1 MNRRDILRQSA
12 TTLALSSTA
21 AATPLQAAAQT
32 SPGKKKMKV
41 AALCSTYHYLS
52 HAYHIVG
59 RFLDGFPIYG
69 QPGNELH
76 SPADDFEISS
86 IYIEQTPKETDLGLG
101 IARRHGIPVY
111 DTIAKTLCTGGD
123 KLAVD
128 AVLIIAEHGKY
139 PINDKSQTLYPRFE
153 YFQQT
158 VDVFRASGRSVPVFN
173 DKHLS
178 YDRAKAAQMMAWSR
192 DLKIPLMAGSSLP
205 VTWRDP
211 DLEIPLGSQVQDVL
225 VLSRGEIEIFGFHAL
240 ETLQAF
246 VERRDLAGKPQGVKA
261 VTCLT
266 GDAVWKAADTG
277 RWSMDMLLQAARRS
291 HSRNVGSPQQ
301 CCAEFSPPPNRPTFL
316 KTPIFFEVEY
326 ADGFIG
332 KVVIANG
339 YVDDTTIALKLSGHK
354 PPVVSTNVYLPAPP
368 GASFFNP
375 LVLRIEDF
383 FKTSQAPYA
392 AERTQLTGG
401 VLDALLESRLKG
413 GQRVE
418 TPDLAAINYTAP
430 ADSGY
435 IRSPW
440 PAN

>member
-1 MNRRDILRQSA
+1 MNRRNMMRQSA
-12 TTLALSSTA
+12 TALALSS
-21 AATPLQAAAQT
+21 ATPLQAMPQN
-32 SPGKKKMKV
+32 SSGKKKMKV

-69 QPGNELH
+69 QPGDELH
-76 SPADDFEISS
+76 KPADDFEISS
-86 IYIEQTPKETDLGLG
+86 VYIEQTPKETDLGLG
-101 IARRHGIPVY
+101 IAKRHGIPVY
-111 DTIAKTLCTGGD
+111 DSIAKALCSGGD

-128 AVLIIAEHGKY
+128 AVLVIAEHGKY
-139 PINDKSQTLYPRFE
+139 PINEKYQTLYPRFE

-158 VDVFRASGRSVPVFN
+158 VDVFRKSGRSVPVFN

-178 YDRAKAAQMMAWSR
+178 YDRAKAAQMMAWAR
-192 DLKIPLMAGSSLP
+192 ELNIPFMAGSSLP

-211 DLEIPLGSQVQDVL
+211 DLEIPLGCSIDDCL

-246 VERRDLAGKPQGVKA
+246 VERRTLATGQPQGVKA

-266 GDAVWKAADTG
+266 GDAVWKAADAG
-277 RWSMDMLLQAARRS
+277 RWSMDLLLQAARRS

-316 KTPIFFEVEY
+316 KTPIYFEVEY
-326 ADGFIG
+326 SDGFIG

-339 YVDDTTIALKLSGHK
+339 YVDDTTIALKIRDNK
-354 PPVVSTNVYLPAPP
+354 PEVVSTNVYLPAPP

-375 LVLRIEDF
+375 LVLRIEEF
-383 FKTSQAPYA
+383 FKTGKAPYPV
-392 AERTQLTGG
+392 ERTQLTGG
-401 VLDALLESRLKG
+401 VLDALLDSRIQG
-413 GQRVE
+413 GKRVE
-418 TPDLAAINYTAP
+418 TPDLAKLNYTAP